1 MKNSIKT
8 LVAVFSFFMIAA
20 HGMAF
25 AAGGSLANQGT
36 VSDTATVSMNIG
48 LFAAIQGLDN
58 FSLSTTDADGSEN
71 AVYSG
76 SDAFTVKSNGSIRVT
91 LTGADLVNGA
101 NVITPIYSLDS
112 SGLTFDTG
120 VGVHNSGH
128 TVSASATLGDISDQE
143 AGAYSGEITITVSA
157 L

>member
-1 MKNSIKT
+1 MKGTIKT
-8 LVAVFSFFMIAA
+8 LVAVFSLFMLAA
-20 HGMAF
+20 NGMAF
-25 AAGGSLANQGT
+25 AAAGSLENLGT
-36 VSDTATVSMNIG
+36 VSDSATVSMNIG
-48 LFAAIQGLDN
+48 LFAAIVGLDN

-76 SDAFTVKSNGSIRVT
+76 SDAFQVKSNGSIRVT

-101 NVITPIYSLDS
+101 NVITPSYAMDS
-112 SGLTFDTG
+112 AGLTFDTG
-120 VGVHNSGH
+120 VGVHNSSH
-128 TVSASATLGDISDQE
+128 TVSASATLGDVSDQE

>member
-1 MKNSIKT
+1 
-8 LVAVFSFFMIAA
+8 MIAA
-20 HGMAF
+20 NGMAF
-25 AAGGSLANQGT
+25 AASGSLQGSGT
-36 VSDTATVSMNIG
+36 VSDSATVSMTVG

-58 FSLSTTDADGSEN
+58 FSLSTTDADGSDS

-91 LTGADLVNGA
+91 LAGANLVNGA
-101 NVITPIYSLDS
+101 NVITPDYSLDS

-120 VGVHNSGH
+120 AGVHNSSH